1 MRKKVL
7 EINHPL
13 YEKKQTYWE
22 YSSSQYMLTKKLE
35 IHMNLYLSPCKEHLN
50 NHCLS

>member
-22 YSSSQYMLTKKLE
+22 YSSSQYMLTKKTRDSYEPVSLT
-35 IHMNLYLSPCKEHLN
+35 L
-50 NHCLS
+50 